1 MTIFI
6 SLVLGF
12 ATGILSGLVGIG
24 GGIIIIP
31 ALVYGF
37 HMSQRR
43 AQGTS
48 LGVLLAPIGILAFIE
63 YYKAGNVDVK
73 MAILIAL
80 GFVFGAYFGGS
91 WAQHIPQNVL
101 RKMFAVLLAVTA
113 AKMFFQK

>member
-1 MTIFI
+1 MTIAI

-12 ATGILSGLVGIG
+12 LTGILSGMVGIG

-37 HMSQRR
+37 HMNQRR

-48 LGVLLAPIGILAFIE
+48 IGVLLAPIGILAFVE

-73 MAILIAL
+73 IALLIAL
-80 GFVFGAYFGGS
+80 GFFFGAYFGGS
-91 WAQHIPQNVL
+91 WAQQIPQNVL

>member
-1 MTIFI
+1 MTIAI

-12 ATGILSGLVGIG
+12 LTGILSGRVGIG

-37 HMSQRR
+37 HMNQRR

-48 LGVLLAPIGILAFIE
+48 IGVLLAPIGILAFVE

-73 MAILIAL
+73 IALLIAL
-80 GFVFGAYFGGS
+80 GFFFGAYFGGS
-91 WAQHIPQNVL
+91 WAQQIPQNVL

>member
-1 MTIFI
+1 VTILI

-12 ATGILSGLVGIG
+12 VTGILSGLVGIG

-63 YYKAGNVDVK
+63 YYKAGNVDVR
-73 MAILIAL
+73 MALLIAL
-80 GFVFGAYFGGS
+80 GFFFGAYFGGS
-91 WAQHIPQNVL
+91 WAQHIPQNIL
-101 RKMFAVLLAVTA
+101 RKMFAILLAVTA

>member
-1 MTIFI
+1 MTIAI

-12 ATGILSGLVGIG
+12 LTGILSGMVGIG

-37 HMSQRR
+37 HMNQRR

-48 LGVLLAPIGILAFIE
+48 IGVLLAPIGILAFVE

-73 MAILIAL
+73 IALLIAL
-80 GFVFGAYFGGS
+80 GFFFGAYFGGS
-91 WAQHIPQNVL
+91 WAQQIPQNVL
-101 RKMFAVLLAVTA
+101 RKMFAVLLAATA
-113 AKMFFQK
+113 ATMFFQK

>member
-6 SLVLGF
+6 SLLLGF

-48 LGVLLAPIGILAFIE
+48 LGALLLPIGILAFLE

-73 MAILIAL
+73 MALLIAL
-80 GFVFGAYFGGS
+80 GFIFGGYFGGV
-91 WAQHIPQNVL
+91 WAQQIPQGVL
-101 RKMFAVLLAVTA
+101 RKMFAVLLTATAV
-113 AKMFFQK
+113 KMFFQK